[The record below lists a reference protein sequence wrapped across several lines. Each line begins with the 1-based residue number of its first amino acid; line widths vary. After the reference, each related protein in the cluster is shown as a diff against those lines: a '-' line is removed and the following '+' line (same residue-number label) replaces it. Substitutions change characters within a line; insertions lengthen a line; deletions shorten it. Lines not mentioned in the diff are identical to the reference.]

1 VAVLQFALL
10 YTCRVVWDA
19 VNACDN
25 QPFCVQGRIGILRAS
40 KLLSASFLESRI
52 AFDQPTVLARGIAK
66 KTVALSGLGTFCFS
80 PLIGR
85 AAPLTGKDYFIGS
98 FVHRN
103 TQAHR

>member
-1 VAVLQFALL
+1 MAVLQFALL

-40 KLLSASFLESRI
+40 KLLSVSFLESRI

-80 PLIGR
+80 PSLAEQRRLPAKTI
-85 AAPLTGKDYFIGS
+85 S
-98 FVHRN
+98 
-103 TQAHR
+103 